1 MSHGAQIMLRAST
14 IDELAQMLTEIQASR
29 DYGRRIPTD
38 PNSSLNAVIEPLNG
52 ILAEVEARNRE
63 LGARLE
69 ELTDA
74 RDDAQTTTFLLRRV
88 KDELKTRTQQLDA
101 AVMRA
106 EAASEAKSQFLA
118 NMSHEIRTPMNGILG
133 MVELLL
139 RTDLSEK
146 QRRFT
151 RTIAQSGRALLTI
164 INDIL
169 DFSKVES
176 GKFDLDLK
184 PFNFRVCVEDVAAL
198 LATRVQEKGL
208 RLTVRIDDRLPA
220 ALVGDAGRLRQV
232 LTNLLANAVKFTE
245 KGDVTVEVSAEI
257 ASEVAK
263 LTVRVQDTGIGI
275 PRDKVDLVF
284 QKFTQVDA
292 TSTRKHEGTGLGLAI
307 SKMLIEKMG
316 GTVGLES
323 ELGRGSTFWFSV
335 PLQIAQKPET
345 AGVAPMALKGRRVLI
360 VEPHGSDTPG
370 LREQIMMAEAKAV
383 AVGDLDDALLCLRH
397 GQAVGRPFDLAV
409 VHIQWVNEAAKR
421 LVADLHGDG
430 ASKSIPIVVV
440 SSIGQ
445 KGDSELFQGLGV
457 HGYLT
462 KPVDGAVLH
471 DTIGI
476 VLRDFASGRSRLVT
490 RHTCTESRNVERG
503 TADPAQE
510 GEQANGASRTRILL
524 VEDNLVNQEVAREYL
539 EEFGC
544 DIQIAENGQQAVEA
558 VETGVFDLI
567 FMDCLMPVMDGF
579 QAAKLIRERERR
591 GGLRPI
597 PIVALTANAFASDR
611 ENCLAAGMND
621 YLSKPFD
628 PADIEAI
635 LKKWIPRFAALAAS
649 GGSASAA

>member
-1 MSHGAQIMLRAST
+1 MSRAST
-14 IDELAQMLTEIQASR
+14 IHDLAQLLVEIQASR
-29 DYGRRIPTD
+29 DYSRRIPTE
-38 PNSSLNAVIEPLNG
+38 PHSSLNSVIEPLNS
-52 ILAEVEARNRE
+52 ILAEVEARNSE
-63 LGARLE
+63 LRARLE

-88 KDELKTRTQQLDA
+88 KDELKTRTQELDA
-101 AVMRA
+101 VVMRA

-133 MVELLL
+133 MAELLL
-139 RTDLSEK
+139 RTELSEK
-146 QRRFT
+146 QRRFAC
-151 RTIAQSGRALLTI
+151 TIAQSGRALLTI

-208 RLTVRIDDRLPA
+208 QLKVGIDDRIPL
-220 ALVGDAGRLRQV
+220 ALVGDAGRIRQV

-245 KGDVTVEVSAEI
+245 KGDVTIDVSPEI
-257 ASEVAK
+257 AGEVAK

-275 PRDKVDLVF
+275 PRDKVNLVF
-284 QKFTQVDA
+284 EKFTQVDG

-316 GTVGLES
+316 GEVGLES
-323 ELGRGSTFWFSV
+323 DLGKGSTFWFKV
-335 PLQIAQKPET
+335 PLQIAERPET
-345 AGVAPMALKGRRVLI
+345 AVGHPVALEGRRVLI
-360 VEPHGSDTPG
+360 IEPHGSDTPS
-370 LREQIMMAEAKAV
+370 LRDQIMTAGAKAV
-383 AVGDLDDALLCLRH
+383 AVGDLSDAHLCLRH
-397 GQAVGRPFDLAV
+397 GQAVGRPFDVAV
-409 VHIQWVNEAAKR
+409 VNIQWVNEAAMR

-430 ASKSIPIVVV
+430 ASKTIPTVVV
-440 SSIGQ
+440 LSIGQ
-445 KGDSELFQGLGV
+445 KGDSERFQGLGV

-462 KPVDGAVLH
+462 KPVDAAVLH

-476 VLRDFASGRSRLVT
+476 VLRDFAGGRSRLVT
-490 RHTCTESRNVERG
+490 RHTCTESRNLG
-503 TADPAQE
+503 LSTSGPTQCC
-510 GEQANGASRTRILL
+510 EQANDAPRTRILL
-524 VEDNLVNQEVAREYL
+524 VEDNLVNQEVAKEYL

-544 DIQIAENGQQAVEA
+544 EIQIAENGQLAVDA

-579 QAAKLIRERERR
+579 QATKLVRERERR
-591 GGLRPI
+591 IGNRQI

-611 ENCLAAGMND
+611 EKCLAAGMND

-628 PADIEAI
+628 PANIEMI
-635 LKKWIPRFAALAAS
+635 LKKWIPRFAGQGAS
-649 GGSASAA
+649 GQSASAA

>member
-1 MSHGAQIMLRAST
+1 MLRVST
-14 IDELAQMLTEIQASR
+14 IDELAQMLAEIQASR
-29 DYGRRIPTD
+29 DYSRRIPLD
-38 PNSSLNAVIEPLNG
+38 PPSGLNAIIEPLNG

-63 LGARLE
+63 LRTRLE

-88 KDELKTRTQQLDA
+88 KDELKTRTQELDA

-106 EAASEAKSQFLA
+106 EAASGAKSQFLA

-139 RTDLSEK
+139 RTDLTEK
-146 QRRFT
+146 QRRFAS
-151 RTIAQSGRALLTI
+151 TIAQSGRALLTI

-198 LATRVQEKGL
+198 LTTRVQQKAL
-208 RLTVRIDDRLPA
+208 QLSVRVDDRVPA
-220 ALVGDAGRLRQV
+220 AVVGDAGRIRQV
-232 LTNLLANAVKFTE
+232 LTNLVANAVKFTE
-245 KGDVTVEVSAEI
+245 QGSVTIDVSAAI
-257 ASEVAK
+257 AGEVAK
-263 LTVRVQDTGIGI
+263 LTVRVKDTGIGI
-275 PRDKVDLVF
+275 PRDKLDLVF
-284 QKFTQVDA
+284 QKFTQVDG

-316 GTVGLES
+316 GEVGLES
-323 ELGRGSTFWFSV
+323 ELGKGSTFWFNV
-335 PLQIAQKPET
+335 PLQVAEQPENA
-345 AGVAPMALKGRRVLI
+345 AGGPVALNGRRVLI
-360 VEPHGSDTPG
+360 VEPHGSDTPS
-370 LREQIMMAEAKAV
+370 LRDQIMAAGGDAV
-383 AVGDLDDALLCLRH
+383 AVADGGEALSTLRD
-397 GQAVGRPFDLAV
+397 GQSAGRPFNVIVL
-409 VHIQWVNEAAKR
+409 HIQWVNDAAMR

-430 ASKSIPIVVV
+430 AAKAIPTVVV

-445 KGDSELFQGLGV
+445 KGDGELFERLGV

-462 KPVDGAVLH
+462 KPLDGAVLH

-476 VLRDFASGRSRLVT
+476 VLQDATSGRRRLVT
-490 RHTCTESRNVERG
+490 RHTCTESRNA
-503 TADPAQE
+503 TADPNE
-510 GEQANGASRTRILL
+510 GREVTANTPRPAILL

-544 DIQIAENGQQAVEA
+544 EIQVAENGKQAVDA
-558 VETGVFDLI
+558 VETGCFDLV

-579 QAAKLIRERERR
+579 QASKLIRERERR
-591 GGLRPI
+591 RDIPQL

-611 ENCLAAGMND
+611 EKCLAAGMSD

-628 PADIEAI
+628 PADIEVI
-635 LKKWIPRFAALAAS
+635 LRKWIPRFGGQGAS
-649 GGSASAA
+649 GRSASPA

>member
-1 MSHGAQIMLRAST
+1 MLRVST
-14 IDELAQMLTEIQASR
+14 IDELAQMLAEIQASR
-29 DYGRRIPTD
+29 DYSRRIPLD
-38 PNSSLNAVIEPLNG
+38 PPSGLNAIIEPLNG

-63 LGARLE
+63 LRTRLE

-88 KDELKTRTQQLDA
+88 KDELKTRTQELDA

-106 EAASEAKSQFLA
+106 EAASGAKSQFLA

-139 RTDLSEK
+139 RTDLTEK
-146 QRRFT
+146 QRRFAS
-151 RTIAQSGRALLTI
+151 TIAQSGRALLTI

-198 LATRVQEKGL
+198 LTTRVQQKTL
-208 RLTVRIDDRLPA
+208 QLSVRVDDRVPA
-220 ALVGDAGRLRQV
+220 AVVGDAGRIRQV
-232 LTNLLANAVKFTE
+232 LTNLVANAVKFTE
-245 KGDVTVEVSAEI
+245 QGSVTIDVSAAI
-257 ASEVAK
+257 AGEVAK
-263 LTVRVQDTGIGI
+263 LTVRVKDTGIGI
-275 PRDKVDLVF
+275 PRDKLDLVF
-284 QKFTQVDA
+284 QKFTQVDG

-316 GTVGLES
+316 GEVGLES
-323 ELGRGSTFWFSV
+323 ELGKGSTFWFNV
-335 PLQIAQKPET
+335 PLQVAEQPENA
-345 AGVAPMALKGRRVLI
+345 AGGPVALNGRRVLI
-360 VEPHGSDTPG
+360 VEPHGSDTPS
-370 LREQIMMAEAKAV
+370 LRDQIMAAGGDAV
-383 AVGDLDDALLCLRH
+383 AVADGGEALSTLRD
-397 GQAVGRPFDLAV
+397 GQSAGRPFNVIVL
-409 VHIQWVNEAAKR
+409 HIQWVNDAAMR

-430 ASKSIPIVVV
+430 AAKAIPTVVV

-445 KGDSELFQGLGV
+445 KGDGELFERLGV

-462 KPVDGAVLH
+462 KPLDGAVLH

-476 VLRDFASGRSRLVT
+476 VLQDATSGRRRLVT
-490 RHTCTESRNVERG
+490 RHTCTESRNA
-503 TADPAQE
+503 TADPNE
-510 GEQANGASRTRILL
+510 GREVTANTPRPAILL

-544 DIQIAENGQQAVEA
+544 EIQVAENGKQAVDA
-558 VETGVFDLI
+558 VETGCFDLV

-579 QAAKLIRERERR
+579 QASKLIRERERR
-591 GGLRPI
+591 RDIPQL

-611 ENCLAAGMND
+611 EKCLAAGMSD

-628 PADIEAI
+628 PADIEVI
-635 LKKWIPRFAALAAS
+635 LRKWIPRFGGQGAS
-649 GGSASAA
+649 GRSASPA

>member
-1 MSHGAQIMLRAST
+1 MLRVST
-14 IDELAQMLTEIQASR
+14 IDELAQMLAEIQASR
-29 DYGRRIPTD
+29 DYSRRIPIE
-38 PNSSLNAVIEPLNG
+38 PHGGLNAIIEPLNG
-52 ILAEVEARNRE
+52 ILAEVESRNRE
-63 LGARLE
+63 LRTRLE

-88 KDELKTRTQQLDA
+88 KDELKTRTQELDA

-106 EAASEAKSQFLA
+106 EAASGAKSQFLA

-139 RTDLSEK
+139 RTELTEK
-146 QRRFT
+146 QRRFAS
-151 RTIAQSGRALLTI
+151 TIAQSGRALLTI

-198 LATRVQEKGL
+198 LTTRVQQKGL
-208 RLTVRIDDRLPA
+208 QLSVRIDERVPA
-220 ALVGDAGRLRQV
+220 AVVGDAGRLRQV
-232 LTNLLANAVKFTE
+232 LTNLVANAVKFTE
-245 KGDVTVEVSAEI
+245 EGSVTIDVSAGI
-257 ASEVAK
+257 AGEVAK
-263 LTVRVQDTGIGI
+263 LTVRVKDTGIGI
-275 PRDKVDLVF
+275 PRDKLDLVF
-284 QKFTQVDA
+284 QKFTQVDG

-316 GTVGLES
+316 GEVGLES
-323 ELGRGSTFWFSV
+323 ELGSGSTFWFSV
-335 PLQIAQKPET
+335 PLQVAEQPENA
-345 AGVAPMALKGRRVLI
+345 AGGPVALRDRRVLR
-360 VEPHGSDTPG
+360 SDTPS
-370 LREQIMMAEAKAV
+370 LRDQIMAAGGEAV
-383 AVGDLDDALLCLRH
+383 AVADGREALSNLGH
-397 GQAVGRPFDLAV
+397 GQSAGRPFDV
-409 VHIQWVNEAAKR
+409 IVIHIQWVNDAAMR

-430 ASKSIPIVVV
+430 AAKAIPTVVV

-445 KGDSELFQGLGV
+445 KGDGELFEGLGV

-476 VLRDFASGRSRLVT
+476 VLGDAASGRRRLVT
-490 RHTCTESRNVERG
+490 RHTCTENRSATGDPKEGREVA
-503 TADPAQE
+503 ADAPRPAV
-510 GEQANGASRTRILL
+510 LL

-544 DIQIAENGQQAVEA
+544 EIQVAENGKQAVDA
-558 VETGVFDLI
+558 VETGSFDLV

-579 QAAKLIRERERR
+579 QASKLIRERERR
-591 GGLRPI
+591 RDLPQL

-611 ENCLAAGMND
+611 EKCLAAGMSD
-621 YLSKPFD
+621 YLSKPFE
-628 PADIEAI
+628 PADIEVI
-635 LKKWIPRFAALAAS
+635 LRKWIPRFGGQAPYSRGAS
-649 GGSASAA
+649 PA